1 MAQKKKKIRIRL
13 PVDKTGSLTLVLV
26 ELTPGKV
33 GVGFRLGHSDTVDL
47 IVEDLSPQEAIQI
60 LADITEGRV
69 DIEELSQR
77 PMRTVVLPIQ
87 DEPKPSVT
95 YITYKYT
102 LPQDDEEVVVS
113 GAAMAILDLIK
124 IPPLQGARAI
134 QQRALWHCEQS
145 LKYCRVP
152 LTNDF
157 EGFKQLFISS
167 YVIISEG
174 DPRKLGKTR
183 DIINR
188 YPIQTALFEIRNIV
202 KSIYFPESADLGLL
216 TTEYKGVLMTPRR
229 SLGGDSA
236 TFVWKGVVQRTPD
249 MPTPI
254 AARHRAQRMIE
265 GLTN

>member
-47 IVEDLSPQEAIQI
+47 IEEDLSPQEAIQF
-60 LADITEGRV
+60 LADISEGRI
-69 DIEELSQR
+69 DTEELSQR
-77 PMRTVVLPIQ
+77 PMRTVILPIQ
-87 DEPKPSVT
+87 DEPQPSVS
-95 YITYKYT
+95 YKYR

-113 GAAMAILDLIK
+113 AIAMTILDLVK
-124 IPPLQGARAI
+124 IPPLQDARAVEARAI
-134 QQRALWHCEQS
+134 FLCEQS

-157 EGFKQLFISS
+157 EGFKHLFISS
-167 YVIISEG
+167 YIIIYEG

-202 KSIYFPESADLGLL
+202 KSIYFPESASFRLL